1 MRKIRRRVL
10 PRRRVLRTVKATAA
24 AKPDVDDRVRDMALQ
39 YLAQRLSELPNRA
52 ERDEE
57 VRRIGRAARRV
68 RLSKREALVASNADG
83 NYRRL
88 GLPVDDK
95 IAGALVEDR
104 LAALDDRR
112 HLIMKSGAGGAA
124 IGAVI
129 TGALTV
135 LVWWLQQ
142 GGTGN

>member
-1 MRKIRRRVL
+1 M
-10 PRRRVLRTVKATAA
+10 KATAA

>member
-1 MRKIRRRVL
+1 M
-10 PRRRVLRTVKATAA
+10 KATAA

-95 IAGALVEDR
+95 ITGALVEDR